1 MTSAK
6 KGADPF
12 CHLSILSSRK
22 VKTTPRSAPEVW
34 SNQPTGLPELDG
46 PQVLSGSVK
55 RSFLSLKKGR
65 KRVHLPFRAFF
76 FLVLAFPC
84 WSGASRFA
92 EAAETSAL
100 ERYEAS
106 ASVMG
111 STFTVAG
118 YGKQRAHVA
127 SAVRAAFDEAR
138 RIDAFLSNYRP
149 ESELSR
155 INEHASREP
164 VPLSEEM
171 TVLLEQCLSYSRQ
184 SEGGFDIT
192 VGPLMEVWGFFK
204 GTGSLPGTFTLS
216 RAKGKIGYQYLELD
230 AKQRSIRFR
239 RAGMKLDPGG
249 IGKGYA
255 VDRMVEVLRRWEVE
269 RAFISAGS
277 SSLYALGSP
286 PDEPRGWYVRIQHPK
301 NHEIAAAEVYLKDQS
316 LSTSGFY
323 EKFFEA
329 GGKTYSHIMDPR
341 TGMPSEGVLTVSVV
355 SEAAIDS
362 EAWSTGFYVNGPDWT
377 RRHKRKDFRV
387 FMCTAL
393 DACGWI
399 DGASQPN

>member
-1 MTSAK
+1 MRRK
-6 KGADPF
+6 KGTEPF
-12 CHLSILSSRK
+12 
-22 VKTTPRSAPEVW
+22 
-34 SNQPTGLPELDG
+34 
-46 PQVLSGSVK
+46 
-55 RSFLSLKKGR
+55 FL
-65 KRVHLPFRAFF
+65 FF
-76 FLVLAFPC
+76 FLPLGKICRPLFPAVLCLALLCLLGGVCSIP
-84 WSGASRFA
+84 
-92 EAAETSAL
+92 AAEKPAL

-118 YGKQRAHVA
+118 YGEQRARVA
-127 SAVRAAFDEAR
+127 SAIRAAFDEAR

-155 INEHASREP
+155 INDQAGQGP
-164 VPLSEEM
+164 VPLSPEM
-171 TVLLEQCLSYSRQ
+171 AHLLEQCLDYSRR

-204 GTGSLPGTFTLS
+204 GTGSLPGRFALA
-216 RAKGKIGYQYLELD
+216 RAKAKIGYEHLD
-230 AKQRSIRFR
+230 LDVRKQTLHFKRE
-239 RAGMKLDPGG
+239 GMKLDPGG

-255 VDRMVEVLRRWEVE
+255 VDRMVEVLRRWQVE

-301 NHEIAAAEVYLKDQS
+301 NHEVAAADVYLKNQS

-329 GGKTYSHIMDPR
+329 EGKIYSHIMDPR
-341 TGMPSEGVLTVSVV
+341 TGMPAESVLTVSIV
-355 SEAAIDS
+355 SGATIDS
-362 EAWSTGFYVNGPDWT
+362 EAWCKGYYVNGRDWT
-377 RRHKRKDFRV
+377 AKHKRKDFRV
-387 FMCTAL
+387 FMCTSN
-393 DACGWI
+393 DSCGWI
-399 DGASQPN
+399 DGTSPSN